1 MTRILTRYL
10 VKEMAVPFLIGQC
23 AIVMMLTGSVLY
35 NNANLFVQFQV
46 PAAMVIRLALFFI
59 PFLVNMTMPVAMAVA
74 ASLAIS
80 RLSRDSEITV
90 MRAAGISLFRIF
102 MPVFCCGLIV
112 SVGDFYFG
120 EYVVPGAII
129 KYEQVLGQLE
139 TQFKN
144 LMPLA
149 GQTVALDGKTVV
161 GVRSMTAHPGYIAL
175 QGISINSTAQML
187 NGSSQPFLALAKSG
201 TYKDGRWTLIDPV
214 VIAFNPDSPST
225 FTQSTSASV
234 TYNIPVDPQFFQ
246 SGFQL
251 QMPMGQMA
259 QSSMLTFSQLGKQLA
274 QDRHNHYSDPSRLLD
289 YNFKLSVPF
298 SCLVMALCCP
308 PIAMKFGK
316 GGGFMGTLL
325 SICLV
330 FVYWNT
336 LLLARILGSPG
347 PQGGAPLLSPVV
359 AAWSQN
365 VLFSLAGIW
374 LLRRSE

>member
-1 MTRILTRYL
+1 
-10 VKEMAVPFLIGQC
+10 MAVPFLIGQC

-46 PAAMVIRLALFFI
+46 PVVMVFRLALFFI
-59 PFLVNMTMPVAMAVA
+59 PFLINMTMPVAMAVA

-102 MPVFCCGLIV
+102 LPVFCCGLVI
-112 SVGDFYFG
+112 SIADFYFG
-120 EYVVPGAII
+120 EFVVPGSIV

-161 GVRSMTAHPGYIAL
+161 GVRSMTAHSGFISL

-187 NGSSQPFLALAKSG
+187 NGSTQPFLAVATTG
-201 TYKDGRWTLIDPV
+201 TYSNGTWTLNNPV
-214 VIAFNPDSPST
+214 VIAFNPDNPST
-225 FTQSTSASV
+225 FTESTSRTIS
-234 TYNIPVDPQFFQ
+234 YKIPVDPQFFQ

-274 QDRHNHYSDPSRLLD
+274 QDRKNHYADPSRLLD
-289 YNFKLSVPF
+289 YNFKMSVPF

-316 GGGFMGTLL
+316 GGGFVGTLL

-365 VLFSLAGIW
+365 LLFAACGIW
-374 LLRRSE
+374 LLKRSE

>member
-1 MTRILTRYL
+1 
-10 VKEMAVPFLIGQC
+10 MAVPFLIGQC

-46 PAAMVIRLALFFI
+46 PFVMVFRLALFFI
-59 PFLVNMTMPVAMAVA
+59 PFLINMTMPVAMAVA

-102 MPVFCCGLIV
+102 LPVFCCGLVI
-112 SVGDFYFG
+112 SVADFYFG
-120 EYVVPGAII
+120 EFVVPGSIV

-161 GVRSMTAHPGYIAL
+161 GVRSMTAHPGFISL

-187 NGSSQPFLALAKSG
+187 NGSTQPFLAVATTG
-201 TYKDGRWTLIDPV
+201 TYSNGTWTLNNPV
-214 VIAFNPDSPST
+214 VIAFNPDNPAT
-225 FTQSTSASV
+225 FTQSTSRTIS
-234 TYNIPVDPQFFQ
+234 YKIPVDPQFFQ

-274 QDRHNHYSDPSRLLD
+274 QDRKNHYSDPSRLLD
-289 YNFKLSVPF
+289 YNFKMSVPF

-316 GGGFMGTLL
+316 GGGFVGTLL

-347 PQGGAPLLSPVV
+347 PQGSAPLLSPVV

-365 VLFSLAGIW
+365 VLFAACGIW
-374 LLRRSE
+374 LLKRSE